1 MFCDFEYQPKFNGSI
16 HTICS
21 AYLCDSYGHAH
32 LINKRAKP
40 FFFSF
45 RIIFSSFFAI
55 CLFFVGEIIA
65 SFECFVVRVWNFA
78 EVQILI
84 RFLTRIRVWYRC
96 DIWFCVRVHASVVFN
111 LCLINTFFSHFFN
124 ERRKKLEKTLNSRNS

>member
-40 FFFSF
+40 FFFL
-45 RIIFSSFFAI
+45 FSHHLLI
-55 CLFFVGEIIA
+55 VLCNLPFFVGEIIA

-111 LCLINTFFSHFFN
+111 LCLINTFFHIFSMK
-124 ERRKKLEKTLNSRNS
+124 EKKTRKNTQ

>member
-1 MFCDFEYQPKFNGSI
+1 MFCDFECQSKFNGSV

-40 FFFSF
+40 FFSLFA
-45 RIIFSSFFAI
+45 SSFHHSLQFAV
-55 CLFFVGEIIA
+55 FVGEIIA
-65 SFECFVVRVWNFA
+65 SFECFVFETSQECRYWSDFSLVY
-78 EVQILI
+78 EYG
-84 RFLTRIRVWYRC
+84 YRS
-96 DIWFCVRVHASVVFN
+96 DIWFCVRVHASVVFS

-124 ERRKKLEKTLNSRNS
+124 ERRKKKLEKALNSLNS